1 MEFKHLCL
9 VRFKEGVVVDDII
22 EELTKLAGE
31 LDTVKFFGWYA
42 FAFHLFCS
50 KKGIPSLLHGTLQN
64 VCYIFTA
71 PDKKNYVRF

>member
-50 KKGIPSLLHGTLQN
+50 KKGFHLYCMVHFKMSTTSLLHQ
-64 VCYIFTA
+64 
-71 PDKKNYVRF
+71 